1 MSLSQLM
8 PVSYTHLM
16 MDMVK
21 AGKDANEAIKEATG
35 TYGRFDDAAKYI
47 DPRKE

>member
-1 MSLSQLM
+1 MCIRDSLGR
-8 PVSYTHLM
+8 M

-35 TYGRFDDAAKYI
+35 TYGRFLSLI
-47 DPRKE
+47 HIFFLLV

>member
-1 MSLSQLM
+1 MNLGR
-8 PVSYTHLM
+8 M

-21 AGKDANEAIKEATG
+21 AGKDANKAIKEATG
-35 TYGRFDDAAKYI
+35 TYGRFNDAAKYI